1 MGRKPYRKINNR
13 LFRIV
18 PSRNGKERT
27 DGRDISR
34 KDL

>member
-1 MGRKPYRKINNR
+1 MKKKPYRKVNIR

-18 PSRNGKERT
+18 PSRNGKEWT
-27 DGRDISR
+27 DGQDISR